1 MKWGG
6 VIFIYILRIKNNNE
20 GRGNVNVKE
29 RIGLSYMLRKYN
41 DFLID

>member
-6 VIFIYILRIKNNNE
+6 ATFVRTLGTKNNNE

-29 RIGLSYMLRKYN
+29 RIGSSHMLRKYN
-41 DFLID
+41 DFLTD